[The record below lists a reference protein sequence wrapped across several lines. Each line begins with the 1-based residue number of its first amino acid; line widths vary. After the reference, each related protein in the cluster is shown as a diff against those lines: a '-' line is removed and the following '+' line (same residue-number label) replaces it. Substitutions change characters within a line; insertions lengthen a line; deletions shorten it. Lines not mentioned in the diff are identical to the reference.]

1 MNADA
6 FGLLAMTCAALAV
19 PCFIFC
25 LFVAVL
31 GVNM

>member
-1 MNADA
+1 MNAGA
-6 FGLLAMTCAALAV
+6 FELLAMTCAALAV

-25 LFVAVL
+25 LFFVAL